1 MDFAGPQ
8 RAEQRYWH
16 SISKEV
22 DDLETSLFELDEQL
36 ALLEHEC
43 GSPRPRKKRLAPL
56 SLRREN
62 SKQALQGLAQ
72 STAQGAVV
80 KSRSQRSLRLQLKKM
95 RRQRMEP
102 AGKRGLKMLHVSP
115 RYGKINAKLLGIQR
129 TRNMKQKI
137 AEGRYLHTM
146 GMFKQDKY
154 RKSMQTPSESTGVAV
169 DKWILVPWDRRKGPG
184 GQPVTY
190 RRADASS
197 GSLRLSLWC
206 TESSAECL
214 FSWCWWFGQRGQVSQ
229 ENAWVAESPYPVFI
243 PSKGRAKDAHLNWRA
258 EHCFGKEAFDA
269 EISSEAE
276 SPNALVIAIV
286 EPSEASAYREAW
298 PEMPLIV
305 LPENDMGPSFARW
318 CVQKLCTCF
327 KADAEIGS
335 GEFGPLQ
342 HMQYCWLI
350 DDSITSFYSLEQLSE
365 QSLEEEQQRIQE
377 RCSQVAG
384 PVSLI
389 TTKPPLS
396 RPLGRRTERC
406 GAGAM
411 FAKALL
417 TVQKAAKANYAICGF
432 LRDDGTAP
440 MKSAQWSLDS
450 TSVFKVVLLNLVQL
464 FQHQVEYV
472 PQLRLFEDVCLNVQA
487 RNSGA
492 HILKCMTYCYR
503 ADNKRFGGCA
513 AERAAKAAA
522 SHCTMLED
530 LIPAEA
536 FVALPPAAKAAVQQV
551 YGWVHRD
558 EDRSRARLEELG
570 LPAPLAA
577 PDISDIPLL
586 QDAEA
591 SGVLVD
597 DDGKEA
603 AEAICLEAQE
613 LLVSSEESMQSA
625 ALPPSEG
632 GEGKWTQ
639 LKTQRVQFDLD

>member
-1 MDFAGPQ
+1 
-8 RAEQRYWH
+8 
-16 SISKEV
+16 
-22 DDLETSLFELDEQL
+22 
-36 ALLEHEC
+36 
-43 GSPRPRKKRLAPL
+43 
-56 SLRREN
+56 
-62 SKQALQGLAQ
+62 
-72 STAQGAVV
+72 
-80 KSRSQRSLRLQLKKM
+80 
-95 RRQRMEP
+95 
-102 AGKRGLKMLHVSP
+102 
-115 RYGKINAKLLGIQR
+115 
-129 TRNMKQKI
+129 MKQKI

-327 KADAEIGS
+327 KAEAEIGS

-536 FVALPPAAKAAVQQV
+536 FVALPPAAKVGVGISWNVQLHHVIISCCIQPDPAV
-551 YGWVHRD
+551 
-558 EDRSRARLEELG
+558 
-570 LPAPLAA
+570 
-577 PDISDIPLL
+577 SD
-586 QDAEA
+586 
-591 SGVLVD
+591 
-597 DDGKEA
+597 
-603 AEAICLEAQE
+603 
-613 LLVSSEESMQSA
+613 
-625 ALPPSEG
+625 
-632 GEGKWTQ
+632 
-639 LKTQRVQFDLD
+639 

>member
-1 MDFAGPQ
+1 MASNVLNAAGPQ

-16 SISKEV
+16 SITKEV
-22 DDLETSLFELDEQL
+22 DDLETSLFQLDEHL
-36 ALLEHEC
+36 AILEQEC
-43 GSPRPRKKRLAPL
+43 GSPRPRKKRLAPM

-62 SKQALQGLAQ
+62 SKQAIQALAQ
-72 STAQGAVV
+72 STAQGVVV
-80 KSRSQRSLRLQLKKM
+80 KTRSQRQLRLHLKAL

-154 RKSMQTPSESTGVAV
+154 RKAMQTPCETTGMTLGKWTLVA
-169 DKWILVPWDRRKGPG
+169 WDRRVGPG
-184 GQPVTY
+184 GQPVTFQ
-190 RRADASS
+190 RPDAST
-197 GSLRLSLWC
+197 GTLRLSLWC
-206 TESSAECL
+206 LESSAECL

-229 ENAWVAESPYPVFI
+229 KNAWIAECPYPVFI

-258 EHCFGKEAFDA
+258 AHCFGDEAFDA
-269 EISSEAE
+269 KITSEAD
-276 SPNALVIAIV
+276 SPNAFVIAVV
-286 EPSEASAYREAW
+286 EPAEASAYREAW

-305 LPENDMGPSFARW
+305 LPENDMGPAFVRW
-318 CVQKLCTCF
+318 CVQKLCTSF
-327 KADAEIGS
+327 RAETETGS

-365 QSLEEEQQRIQE
+365 KMLEEEQNRIKE

-384 PVSLI
+384 PVAVVTS
-389 TTKPPLS
+389 KPALS
-396 RPLGRRTERC
+396 RPMGRRTERC
-406 GAGAM
+406 GEGAM

-417 TVQKAAKANYAICGF
+417 TVQKAANAYAICGF

-464 FQHQVEYV
+464 FQYQVEYV

-503 ADNKRFGGCA
+503 ADNKHFGGCA
-513 AERAAKAAA
+513 AERASKAAA
-522 SHCTMLED
+522 AHCTTLED
-530 LIPAEA
+530 LISPEA
-536 FVALPPAAKAAVQQV
+536 FLALPPAAKV
-551 YGWVHRD
+551 GWT
-558 EDRSRARLEELG
+558 
-570 LPAPLAA
+570 
-577 PDISDIPLL
+577 
-586 QDAEA
+586 
-591 SGVLVD
+591 
-597 DDGKEA
+597 K
-603 AEAICLEAQE
+603 AQIYME
-613 LLVSSEESMQSA
+613 SSIRYSNQ
-625 ALPPSEG
+625 
-632 GEGKWTQ
+632 K
-639 LKTQRVQFDLD
+639 